1 MLLIISLTETQPC
14 SLRHLTL
21 FTSKEE
27 VKLAYIFCAN
37 KRFTICLSQVFFSC
51 FYGYVAMIFDQG
63 FEKLDSEQQKMV
75 VDELKRLARFYLSK
89 ERADHTLQTTE
100 LVNEAYA
107 NLAGKSIYLQ
117 NKQHF
122 VAITARQ
129 MRRVLVDH
137 ARKKMASKR
146 DLIPVTITMSQ
157 LYEEDDTGKNAIEL
171 IHIDKLLT
179 DLGRV
184 DPRSSKIMELK
195 LFSSL
200 RNNEIAEVIGVSAA
214 TAERDI
220 KAAKAWL
227 RTELSAC

>member
-1 MLLIISLTETQPC
+1 MLVAS
-14 SLRHLTL
+14 
-21 FTSKEE
+21 
-27 VKLAYIFCAN
+27 N
-37 KRFTICLSQVFFSC
+37 
-51 FYGYVAMIFDQG
+51 GYVVMIFDQA
-63 FEKLDSEQQKMV
+63 FENLDSEQQTLV
-75 VDELKRLARFYLSK
+75 VGELKRLAQYYLHK

-107 NLAGKSIYLQ
+107 NLAGKSISVE

-122 VAITARQ
+122 MVITARQ

-146 DLIPVTITMSQ
+146 DLRPVTITMSQ
-157 LYEEDDTGKNAIEL
+157 LYEENDVVNSAVEL

-179 DLGRV
+179 ELSHV
-184 DPRSSKIMELK
+184 DQRSSKIMELK

-200 RNNEIAEVIGVSAA
+200 RNTEIAQVVGVSPA
-214 TAERDI
+214 TAERDL

-227 RTELSAC
+227 RTELSAH